1 MVKNTKK
8 IIALILSAIAIL
20 SLLSGC
26 GKSTS
31 DFEIKKHDDQ
41 TYIVLDDDYEGA
53 YKETYAGEFHKNTI
67 TSDDD
72 TEIEDP
78 SMFALNQS
86 KLMEYEQYSAFFTNH
101 KLEQKYTDENMKYIV
116 LISATDYVCDIDL
129 NLNNIEF
136 TDDIAHITVRDK
148 ILGDEPDEI
157 FKKNEFTISYV
168 VIPVKN
174 TINEIDIKLIVYE
187 KEFKEISKIHTVVH
201 EQQVVKKPVLYFYPT
216 QKTDIQVK
224 FPYAE
229 NLTCTYPKYTN
240 GWNIMAQPDGTLKD
254 INTSRDLYSLYYE
267 CNPITEFKMPNK
279 GFIVK
284 GEDSAEFLEKKLDL
298 LGLNYKE
305 AEEFIIYWLPILE
318 SNKYNHIYFVVNE
331 EVNKQMP
338 IEILPKPDTTIR
350 VWMYFKGLENPID
363 IQEQNLESQPR
374 TGFAVVEWGG
384 SEIK

>member
-1 MVKNTKK
+1 MHKKTYK
-8 IIALILSAIAIL
+8 IISIILIVTSLLSI
-20 SLLSGC
+20 LSGC
-26 GKSTS
+26 GKSS
-31 DFEIKKHDDQ
+31 SNFEIKEHDDQ

-53 YKETYAGEFHKNTI
+53 YNETYAGEFHKNTI

-86 KLMEYEQYSAFFTNH
+86 NIMEYEQYSAFFTNH
-101 KLEQKYTDENMKYIV
+101 KLKQKYTDENMNYIV
-116 LISATDYVCDIDL
+116 LISATDYVCDIEL

-136 TDDIAHITVRDK
+136 AGDIAHITVRDK
-148 ILGDEPDEI
+148 VPDEEPEKI
-157 FKKNEFTISYV
+157 FKDDEFTISYI

-174 TINEIDIKLIVYE
+174 TIKKINVDLIVYE
-187 KEFKEISKIHTVVH
+187 SEFKEISKIQVEIV

-224 FPYAE
+224 FPYVE

-240 GWNIMAQPDGTLKD
+240 GWNIIAQPDGTLKD
-254 INTSRDLYSLYYE
+254 INTGRDLYSLYYE

-279 GFIVK
+279 GFVIK
-284 GEDSAEFLEKKLDL
+284 GEDSAEFLEKKLNL
-298 LGLNYKE
+298 LCLNYKE

-318 SNKYNHIYFVVNE
+318 NNKYNHIYFVVNE

-350 VWMYFKGLENPID
+350 VWMYFKELENPID
-363 IQEQNLESQPR
+363 IQEQNLESQTR
-374 TGFAVVEWGG
+374 TGFTVVEWGG